1 MKMESKESIDI
12 DLSIEKNSFNHFVAI
27 VSDGKAKMVEL
38 PEYGEIQIIC
48 KDGKVKRIKE
58 NTEELF

>member
-1 MKMESKESIDI
+1 MESKEISDI
-12 DLSIEKNSFNHFVAI
+12 DLSNEKIVSSHFVVI
-27 VSDGKAKMVEL
+27 VSDSKVKMIEL

-48 KDGKVKRIKE
+48 KDGKVKRVKE

>member
-1 MKMESKESIDI
+1 MKSKEINDI
-12 DLSIEKNSFNHFVAI
+12 DLSSEKIISSHFVAI
-27 VSDGKAKMVEL
+27 ASGGKVKMIEL

-48 KDGKVKRIKE
+48 KDGKVKRVKE